1 MEYPIGPPWGGL
13 AHAREAH
20 VIPNPGLLGGP
31 GSLRKLPQSERKP
44 DRDMTS
50 TRDKILPEIYP
61 GKLKKKLGISP
72 EVLVLGKS

>member
-1 MEYPIGPPWGGL
+1 
-13 AHAREAH
+13 
-20 VIPNPGLLGGP
+20 
-31 GSLRKLPQSERKP
+31 
-44 DRDMTS
+44 MTS